1 MRNDQQTFQER
12 IKIGLPLLFSGILV
26 LGMLIGL
33 RMQPAAPAVAVATET
48 DPLPQSKDL
57 GQGKIEELIRY
68 VEAKYVD
75 EVDRDQLVEEAI
87 DNLLKQLDPHS
98 SYISAEHL
106 REINEQLDGNFEGI
120 GIEFL
125 VIDDTVVVV
134 SPIPGGPSEAAGLL
148 AGDKII
154 TVEDSLIAGQGM
166 STPGI
171 MKLLRG
177 EKGTEV
183 RVGVYREGEPELLE
197 FTIVRDKIPMESVD
211 AAYMLDE
218 ETGYIKINRFS
229 ATTYEEFMKKLEQLV
244 ERHGM
249 KHLVLDL
256 RQNPGGY
263 LQEAT
268 NLLSQLFDEKDK
280 LLVYTEGS
288 HTHRS
293 EYKTTGRNYF
303 HIDKLAVLI
312 DEGSASASEIVA
324 GAVQDWDRGVIVG
337 RRSFGKGLV
346 QEQYPLRDGSAIRLT
361 VARYYTPSGRSI
373 QKPYTDRRSYSE
385 DVTHRYENGEV
396 FNPDSIPVVDS
407 TEYFTA
413 GGRIVH
419 GGGGIVPDVFVP
431 LDSILLDDYYLK
443 IRQYVPAFVFD
454 YFAHNGKEFEGM
466 TLEQYL
472 QEYQPSPELLERL
485 WDYAVERG
493 VKRDAKAWKEVRRE
507 ITRFVRARFAK
518 HLFGDEGYYSV
529 WNADDRVV
537 QSALKTLH
545 EENPLMTSLI
555 QARKEK

>member
-12 IKIGLPLLFSGILV
+12 IKIGLPLLISGILV

-33 RMQPAAPAVAVATET
+33 RMQPASPAVAVATET
-48 DPLPQSKDL
+48 DPLPESKDL

-75 EVDRDQLVEEAI
+75 EVNREELVEEAI

-154 TVEDSLIAGQGM
+154 TVEDSLVAGQGM
-166 STPGI
+166 STPDI
-171 MKLLRG
+171 MKMLRG

-229 ATTYEEFMKKLEQLV
+229 ATTYEEFMKKLEGLV
-244 ERHGM
+244 ERQGM

-288 HTHRS
+288 HVHRS

-303 HIDKLAVLI
+303 HIDKIAVLI

-324 GAVQDWDRGVIVG
+324 GAIQDWDRGVIIG

-385 DVTHRYENGEV
+385 DVAHRYENGEV

-407 TEYFTA
+407 TEYYTA

-443 IRQYVPAFVFD
+443 VRQFVPAFVFD

-466 TLEQYL
+466 TLDEFAR
-472 QEYQPSPELLERL
+472 EYQPSAELLDRL
-485 WDYAVERG
+485 WNYALERG
-493 VKRDAKAWKEVRRE
+493 VKRDPAAWQHVRPE
-507 ITRFVRARFAK
+507 IARFVRARFAK
-518 HLFGDEGYYSV
+518 HLFGDEGYYTV

-537 QSALKTLH
+537 RTALKTLH
-545 EENPLMTSLI
+545 EENPLMTSLL
-555 QARKEK
+555 QARREK